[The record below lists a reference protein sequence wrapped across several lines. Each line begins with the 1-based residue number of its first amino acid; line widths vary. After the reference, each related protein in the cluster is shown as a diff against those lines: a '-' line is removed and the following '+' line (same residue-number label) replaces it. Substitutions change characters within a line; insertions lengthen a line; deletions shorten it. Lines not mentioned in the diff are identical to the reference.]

1 MNFKRTGSIVA
12 IAAVGTMLLASCASN
27 EGGATSSGGASAS
40 DVSGTI
46 AGVGASSQQAA
57 QEAWVA
63 AFQTAN
69 PDANIGYEPS
79 GSGSGR
85 ESFISGA
92 ADFAGSDRAFT
103 TDEISSS
110 TFAGCTPD
118 TGLVELPAYVSPIA
132 VVFNLDGVKELNLT
146 PATLAGI
153 FSGKITT
160 WDASEIKADNPDA
173 DLPSTGITAV
183 HRSDDS
189 GTTENFTD
197 YLHATAGDT
206 WTEEADGTWPTAFG
220 GEGASGTTGVIDAVT
235 NGTGT
240 IGYADASRAGDLGT
254 VKVKVGEDFVGYSAE
269 AAAAIVDESPEE
281 EGRTDGDIAIALD
294 RTSTASGVYPIVLVS
309 YLIACESYEDAAKGE
324 LVKSYLSY
332 VTSEDGQKVAA
343 DAAGSAPISSTLSGQ
358 VTDAIALIK

>member
-1 MNFKRTGSIVA
+1 VNFKRTGSIVA
-12 IAAVGTMLLASCASN
+12 IAAVSTMLLASCASN
-27 EGGATSSGGASAS
+27 EGPSSGSSEGGSDLSGSLVGIGAT
-40 DVSGTI
+40 
-46 AGVGASSQQAA
+46 SQQAA

-63 AFQTAN
+63 GYQTAN
-69 PDANIGYEPS
+69 DGVNVSYDPQ
-79 GSGSGR
+79 GSGGGR

-118 TGLVELPAYVSPIA
+118 TGIVELPAYVSPIA
-132 VVFNLDGVKELNLT
+132 VVFNLDGVDELNLT
-146 PATLAGI
+146 PATIAGI

-160 WDASEIKADNPDA
+160 WDAAEIKADNPDA

-206 WTEEADGTWPTAFG
+206 WPEEADGTWPTAFG

-240 IGYADASRAGDLGT
+240 IGYADASRAGDLG
-254 VKVKVGEDFVGYSAE
+254 VAKVKVGDDFVGYSAE

-294 RTSTASGVYPIVLVS
+294 RTSTAAGVYPIVLVS

-324 LVKSYLSY
+324 LVKAYLSY

-358 VTDAIALIK
+358 VADAIALIK

>member
-1 MNFKRTGSIVA
+1 VNFKRTGSIVA

-27 EGGATSSGGASAS
+27 EGGTSPSGDASSS
-40 DVSGTI
+40 DLSGSI
-46 AGVGASSQQAA
+46 SGIGASSQQAA

-63 AFQTAN
+63 GFQTAN
-69 PDANIGYEPS
+69 PDVTINYDPQ
-79 GSGSGR
+79 GSGGGR

-92 ADFAGSDRAFT
+92 ADFAGSDRAFK

-118 TGLVELPAYVSPIA
+118 TGIVELPAYVSPIA
-132 VVFNLDGVKELNLT
+132 VVFNLDGVTELNLS
-146 PATLAGI
+146 PATIAGI
-153 FSGKITT
+153 FSLSITS
-160 WDASEIKADNPDA
+160 WDADEIAADNPGV

-240 IGYADASRAGDLGT
+240 IGYADASRAGDLG
-254 VKVKVGEDFVGYSAE
+254 VAKVKVGDDFIGYSAE

-294 RTSTASGVYPIVLVS
+294 RTSTAAGVYPIVLVS

-324 LVKSYLSY
+324 LVKAYLSY

-358 VTDAIALIK
+358 VADAIALIK